1 MSRPARIATGVA
13 LGVVLLVVVLV
24 IAANMISDRLWF
36 SALGYG
42 NVYDKQLSTQATLFF
57 GFGIAMGVFVAA
69 NIALGFA
76 LRPMLVG
83 GPEVSGLNRYRAL
96 LAPVQRRSL
105 VLVGVLIGL
114 AAGTIAA
121 GHWQTLLMWRY
132 GGSFGISD
140 PYFHHDAGFYVF
152 ELPWWHFVTEFAM
165 TALVISL
172 VAATIVH
179 YLYGGLRVQ
188 PVDRHLTRAAGA
200 HLAALGA
207 AILLLKAIQTWLG
220 RYDLVTNP
228 GSTFSGMSYV
238 GYHAVLPGQTL
249 LAWLALVCAV
259 LLAIAAWRT
268 QWLLSSVA
276 LGLYAVAI
284 LGITVIW
291 PAAMRSASVDGR
303 EVAAEAPFVPNNIAA
318 TRAAYGLQ
326 GVVTSRLSAT
336 PPAVKAVAKDPQI
349 NAVRTDSQQ
358 LSSSLGVLARAEVGY
373 YSVAGRQTE
382 LLLAVRRIQGS
393 DVLSAAFANP
403 AGAAAAHAGSTW
415 WTASQLTSNLGVR
428 PQGLAIDPVA
438 TGYRVVPTHGAGTTG
453 GYSLSSWWARA
464 VTAIRYADP
473 DLLGASGRLAD
484 LREPLQRVQQLAPWL
499 TLDSQ
504 VYPAVVGGRVV
515 WILDGYT
522 TSATY
527 PESQVESLA
536 GLTADSANPRPTFGS
551 STGDTI
557 NYIRNSVKV
566 VVDATTG
573 AVRLY
578 AWDEDPIL
586 RAMRSAFP
594 GLIQPRTS
602 IPPQL
607 ASVLRYPTTL
617 FSVQRVMLANYRL
630 TAPAAFLQGQGRW
643 AVEPD
648 PNDLG
653 LNAVALR
660 GLLTDTSGSLVPTLS
675 STYVDS
681 TAALTEAL
689 LVVNTNALSSDYGR
703 LELRL
708 LPQSPTVFGSS
719 VVAKKFAD
727 DPRVVALRKRLK
739 TLRTSPMLTVPLGG
753 GVLQAQTL
761 YGANVQPGQL
771 RAVVATFGG
780 MVGYGPTLAAA
791 IADIGRP
798 HAVPVPAKL
807 SAGAVTMV
815 HQADALLAAADQ
827 ALARGDRAQYE
838 TDVKKAKALL
848 DKALR

>member
-1 MSRPARIATGVA
+1 MTRPARIATAVA
-13 LGVVLLVVVLV
+13 LGVVGLLVIV
-24 IAANMISDRLWF
+24 IIGANILSDRLWF

-42 NVYDKQLSTQATLFF
+42 GVYDQQLSADATLFF

-83 GPEVSGLNRYRAL
+83 GPDLSGLNRYRAL

-105 VLVGVLIGL
+105 VLVGAVIGVG
-114 AAGTIAA
+114 AGKVAA
-121 GHWQTLLMWRY
+121 GHGQTLLMWRY
-132 GGSFGISD
+132 GGSFGVRD

-152 ELPWWHFVTEFAM
+152 ELPWWHFVSQFAM
-165 TALVISL
+165 AGLVMSL
-172 VAATIVH
+172 VAAVVVH
-179 YLYGGLRVQ
+179 YLYGGLRLQ

-200 HLAALGA
+200 HLAGLGA
-207 AILLLKAIQTWLG
+207 AILVLKAVQTWLG
-220 RYDLVTNP
+220 RYDLVTSP

-259 LLAIAAWRT
+259 VLVVAAWRT

-276 LGLYAVAI
+276 LGLYALAI

-303 EVAAEAPFVPNNIAA
+303 EVAAEMPFVPHNIAA
-318 TRAAYGLQ
+318 TRTAYGLQ
-326 GVVTSRLSAT
+326 GVVSSPLSAT
-336 PPAVKAVAKDPQI
+336 PPSVKTVEGDPQI
-349 NAVRTDSQQ
+349 DAVRTDAQA
-358 LSSSLGVLARAEVGY
+358 LSTSLGVLARTEVGY
-373 YSVAGRQTE
+373 YPVAGRSTE
-382 LLLAVRRIQGS
+382 LLLAVRRIRGS
-393 DVLSAAFANP
+393 DMLSAAVANP
-403 AGAAAAHAGSTW
+403 AGVSAAHTGSAW
-415 WTASQLTSNLGVR
+415 WTASQMADYLGLR
-428 PQGLAIDPVA
+428 PQALTIDPVM
-438 TGYRVVPTHGAGTTG
+438 TGYQVVPARGAGATS
-453 GYSLSSWWARA
+453 GYSLSSWWSRA
-464 VTAIRYADP
+464 VAAIRYADP
-473 DLLGASGRLAD
+473 DLMGASGRLAD
-484 LREPLQRVQQLAPWL
+484 LREPLQRVQRLAPWL

-504 VYPAVVGGRVV
+504 VYPAVVAGRVV

-527 PESQVESLA
+527 PESQVESLS
-536 GLTADSANPRPTFGS
+536 GLTADTANPRPAFGS
-551 STGDTI
+551 SSGDTI

-573 AVRLY
+573 GVRLY

-617 FSVQRVMLANYRL
+617 FSVQRAMLTDYRV
-630 TAPAAFLQGQGRW
+630 TRAAAFLQSQGHW
-643 AVEPD
+643 AVAPD
-648 PNDLG
+648 PINLG
-653 LNAVALR
+653 LNAAPLR
-660 GLLTDTSGSLVPTLS
+660 GLLTDASGSLVPTLS
-675 STYVDS
+675 STYVDATS
-681 TAALTEAL
+681 ALTEAL
-689 LVVNTNALSSDYGR
+689 VTVNTDPASADYGR
-703 LELRL
+703 LRLRL
-708 LPQSPTVFGSS
+708 LPQSPTVLGPSL
-719 VVAKKFAD
+719 VVKKFAED
-727 DPRVVALRKRLK
+727 VRVVALRKRLK
-739 TLRTSPMLTVPLGG
+739 TLRMSPLLTVPLGG

-761 YGANVQPGQL
+761 YGSSVQPGQL
-771 RAVVATFGG
+771 KAVVATFGG
-780 MVGYGPTLAAA
+780 TVGFGPTLAAA

-798 HAVPVPAKL
+798 RATTTPDKLPAAAVAL
-807 SAGAVTMV
+807 V
-815 HQADALLAAADQ
+815 HQADALLAAADE
-827 ALARGDRAQYE
+827 ALARGDHARYE